1 MRLPARGAL
10 QIIAVAVLHCTLL
23 YSAEAP
29 AAAPQFHVQFDRA
42 GITSLKFVDD
52 KFDTDYI
59 ADEATLG
66 HVRIRYKMGENEWRE
81 FSTADASNKYERLR
95 DSRSQRALQQ
105 LSIVYNPQSWIKNE
119 YYADLELT
127 ERFRVEADA
136 LYWTIFIR
144 NPTHKPIE
152 LGDVFLPLPFNTSKR
167 WDKDITYTQ
176 RVVQHQYISGHGSF
190 LYWMRPNGVGPFLVM
205 APVAKCPLFE
215 PTRSEMN
222 FTPAKLEYSD
232 RGGVYI
238 LSGKKGE
245 EDKARGGTWRQP
257 QTTVTLWPTN
267 SEHDGITYAFK
278 FRWAKDYDG
287 VRKVLFEE
295 GLLDV
300 NVVPGMTV
308 PTGSE
313 AMIAIRIK
321 SPIHVVTPE
330 FPDATQLIT
339 EPAKDRNTS
348 IYKVKFSRLGENEL
362 VVHFGKDQYS
372 VLEFFVTEPISTLI
386 KKRASFLVTHQQHRD
401 SSKWYNGLFSEWD
414 MKAKV
419 LRGPDD
425 KDGLADYILASDDPG
440 LCKAPYIAAKNAI
453 YPDTKEIQAIEYYLK
468 NFVWGKLQMTTEE
481 KYPYAVYG
489 IDNWKINRD
498 SKPTDRYG
506 WTEHLWRPYDYPHI
520 VLLYWSMYQIA
531 RDYPELVHYLDK
543 DGFLERAYGT
553 ARAFYTYPWQFARW
567 STNDLG
573 NYNELVIADLIA
585 ELDRVGW
592 HDKADVLRKGWE
604 SKVEHFVNDQ
614 PDLFYSEYPFDPT
627 AFESTGAFARYAIE
641 QLKNPAR
648 TLKVSAPDVDRFTQE
663 QLTGNICTRGWLEP
677 NYWQLGV
684 EGNLRYM
691 SQMGG
696 WSILDYGL
704 YYAKNPWPYLRLGY
718 ASSLSSWALM
728 NTGTPQSNYGYWYPG
743 PENDGGAGSAYV
755 PQAYGS
761 NWFGKQQP
769 RGAWQYSGEIDLGF
783 SGALRDAAVIVA
795 DDPIFGRI
803 AYGGEL
809 HALRGQTEVIPQ
821 DGVGRRFHILDGRH
835 RVHLILDRDGF
846 ALGEPIRF
854 DDDLREVAFK
864 IENRNPEAGSSHIT
878 EMTVSGLPG
887 TYEIVVDGRAL
898 TQHISISAITTTEL
912 PVERDG
918 AQVILRR
925 LTANRATAHGSGRT
939 NATAQTERSSVPS
952 EVSAQG
958 AIQ

>member
-1 MRLPARGAL
+1 MRLPLRGAL
-10 QIIAVAVLHCTLL
+10 QIVAVAVLHCALM
-23 YSAEAP
+23 YGAEAR
-29 AAAPQFHVQFDRA
+29 ASAPQFHVQFDRA
-42 GITSLKFVDD
+42 GITSLKFVGD

-59 ADEATLG
+59 ADESTLG
-66 HVRIRYKMGENEWRE
+66 HVRIRYKMGGNEWRE
-81 FSTADASNKYERLR
+81 FSTADESNKYERLR

-136 LYWTIFIR
+136 IYWTIFIR

-167 WDKDITYTQ
+167 WDKDITYNQ
-176 RVVQHQYISGHGSF
+176 RLVQHQYISGHGSF

-205 APVAKCPLFE
+205 TPVAKCPLFE

-222 FTPAKLEYSD
+222 FAPGKLEYGD

-257 QTTVTLWPTN
+257 QTTVMLWPTN

-287 VRKVLFEE
+287 VRNVLFDE

-308 PTGSE
+308 PTGTE
-313 AMIAIRIK
+313 AMVAIRSK
-321 SPIHVVTPE
+321 SPIHAVTPE
-330 FPDATQLIT
+330 FPDTTQVVAGRGKA
-339 EPAKDRNTS
+339 PNTS

-372 VLEFFVTEPISTLI
+372 VLEFFVTESISTLI
-386 KKRASFLVTHQQHRD
+386 KKRAAFLVSHQQHRD
-401 SSKWYNGLFSEWD
+401 PSKWYNGLFSEWD

-419 LRGPDD
+419 LRSPDD

-453 YPDTKEIQAIEYYLK
+453 YPDAKQIEAVEYYLK
-468 NFVWGKLQMTTEE
+468 NFVWGKLQMTTDEN
-481 KYPYAVYG
+481 YPYAVYG
-489 IDNWKINRD
+489 IDNWKINRE

-592 HDKADVLRKGWE
+592 RDKVDVLRKGWE
-604 SKVEHFVNDQ
+604 SKVEHFVDDQ

-627 AFESTGAFARYAIE
+627 AFESTGAFAHYAIE

-648 TLKVSAPDVDRFTQE
+648 TLRVSAADVDRFTQE

-718 ASSLSSWALM
+718 ASFLSSWALM
-728 NTGTPQSNYGYWYPG
+728 NTGTSQSNYGYWYPG
-743 PENDGGAGSAYV
+743 LENDGGAGSAYV

-809 HALRGQTEVIPQ
+809 HTVGNRTEVIPE

-835 RVHLILDRDGF
+835 RVHLILNRDGF
-846 ALGEPIRF
+846 AQGEPIRF
-854 DDDLREVAFK
+854 QDALGEIAFT
-864 IENRNPEAGSSHIT
+864 IENRDPSEGAHNVDLGI
-878 EMTVSGLPG
+878 SGLPG
-887 TYEIVVDGRAL
+887 KYDILVGGKRLGSTLSESQTQTVLPLEGRRIVV
-898 TQHISISAITTTEL
+898 EL
-912 PVERDG
+912 HRVRD
-918 AQVILRR
+918 
-925 LTANRATAHGSGRT
+925 
-939 NATAQTERSSVPS
+939 
-952 EVSAQG
+952 
-958 AIQ
+958 

>member
-1 MRLPARGAL
+1 MIL
-10 QIIAVAVLHCTLL
+10 QSSLL
-23 YSAEAP
+23 LAAEAP
-29 AAAPQFHVQFDRA
+29 AVAPQFDVQFDRA
-42 GITSLKFVDD
+42 GVTSLKFVGD

-59 ADEATLG
+59 ADESTLG
-66 HVRIRYKMGENEWRE
+66 HVRIRYKMGENDWRE
-81 FSTADASNKYERLR
+81 FSTTDAGNRYQRLP

-127 ERFRVEADA
+127 ERFRAEADA

-152 LGDVFLPLPFNTSKR
+152 LGDIFLPLPFNTGKR
-167 WDKDITYTQ
+167 WDKEITYTQ

-205 APVAKCPLFE
+205 VPVAKSPLFE

-222 FTPAKLEYSD
+222 FTPAKLEYAD

-238 LSGKKGE
+238 LSGKKGA

-257 QTTVTLWPTN
+257 QTSVTLWPTN
-267 SEHDGITYAFK
+267 SEHDGVTYAFK

-287 VRKVLFEE
+287 VRNVLFEE

-308 PTGSE
+308 PLGTE
-313 AMIAIRIK
+313 VLLAIRTK
-321 SPIHVVTPE
+321 SPIDSVAAE
-330 FPDATQLIT
+330 FPDSTQVT
-339 EPAKDRNTS
+339 PGRGKDRNTS

-362 VVHFGKDQYS
+362 VVRFGKDQYS
-372 VLEFFVTEPISTLI
+372 VLEFFVTESLSTLI
-386 KKRASFLVTHQQHRD
+386 KKRSAFLVSHQQHKD
-401 SSKWYNGLFSEWD
+401 PSKWHNGLFSEWD
-414 MKAKV
+414 MLAKV
-419 LRGPDD
+419 LRSPED

-440 LCKAPYIAAKNAI
+440 LCKAPYIAAKNAT
-453 YPDTKEIQAIEYYLK
+453 YADAKEIEAVEYYLK
-468 NFVWGKLQMTTEE
+468 DFVWGKLQMTTEQ

-489 IDNWKINRD
+489 IDNWKVNRD
-498 SKPTDRYG
+498 SKSTDRYG
-506 WTEHLWRPYDYPHI
+506 WSEHLWRPYDYPHM

-585 ELDRVGW
+585 ELYRIGW
-592 HDKADVLRKGWE
+592 RDKADLLRKFWE
-604 SKVEHFVNDQ
+604 AKVEHFVNDQ

-627 AFESTGAFARYAIE
+627 AFESTGAFAHYAIE
-641 QLKNPAR
+641 QLRNPAR
-648 TLKVSAPDVDRFTQE
+648 TLKVSAADVERFTQE

-718 ASSLSSWALM
+718 ASILSSWALM
-728 NTGTPQSNYGYWYPG
+728 NTGTQRSNYGYWYPG

-783 SGALRDAAVIVA
+783 SSALRSAAIIVA
-795 DDPIFGRI
+795 DDPIFGLV

-809 HALRGQTEVIPQ
+809 RRFPGRTEVIPE

-835 RVHLILDRDGF
+835 RVHLILSRDGF
-846 ALGEPIRF
+846 AQNEPVRF
-854 DDDLREVAFK
+854 DDDLREIAFA
-864 IENRNPEAGSSHIT
+864 IENRDPRRDSTHGLDLAMYGLTGRYEVVINGKPMASQRTGPQDLTARVPIAGAR
-878 EMTVSGLPG
+878 VAVL
-887 TYEIVVDGRAL
+887 
-898 TQHISISAITTTEL
+898 
-912 PVERDG
+912 
-918 AQVILRR
+918 LRR
-925 LTANRATAHGSGRT
+925 QGSVRLRA
-939 NATAQTERSSVPS
+939 QQSVS
-952 EVSAQG
+952 HQ
-958 AIQ
+958 

>member
-1 MRLPARGAL
+1 MRRYAQAAL
-10 QIIAVAVLHCTLL
+10 GIIAFALLQSVLLCA
-23 YSAEAP
+23 AEAP
-29 AAAPQFHVQFDRA
+29 VVAPRFRVQFDRA
-42 GITSLKFVDD
+42 GITSLKFASD
-52 KFDTDYI
+52 KYDTDYI
-59 ADEATLG
+59 ADESTLG
-66 HVRIRYKMGENEWRE
+66 HVRIRYKMGENDWRE
-81 FSTADASNKYERLR
+81 FSTEDPNNKYQRLP
-95 DSRSQRALQQ
+95 DSRPHRALQQ
-105 LSIVYNPQSWIKNE
+105 LSIVYNPQSWLKNE

-152 LGDVFLPLPFNTSKR
+152 LGDVFLPLPFSTAKR
-167 WDKDITYTQ
+167 WDKEITYIQ

-205 APVAKCPLFE
+205 TPVAKCPVFE
-215 PTRSEMN
+215 STRSEMN
-222 FTPAKLEYSD
+222 FTPAKLEYAD

-238 LSGKKGE
+238 LSGRKGAE
-245 EDKARGGTWRQP
+245 ERARGGTWRQP

-278 FRWAKDYDG
+278 FRWANDQDG
-287 VRKVLFEE
+287 VRNVLFEE

-308 PTGSE
+308 PIGTE
-313 AMIAIRIK
+313 AKVAIRSK
-321 SPIHVVTPE
+321 SPIHSLNAE
-330 FPDATQLIT
+330 FPDSTHLTAGSG
-339 EPAKDRNTS
+339 KDRNTS
-348 IYKVKFSRLGENEL
+348 IYNVKFLRLGENEL
-362 VVHFGKDQYS
+362 VVHFGREQYA
-372 VLEFFVTEPISTLI
+372 VLEFFVTESLSTLI
-386 KKRASFLVTHQQHRD
+386 KKRSSFLVTHQQHRD
-401 SSKWYNGLFSEWD
+401 PAKWYNGLFSEWD

-425 KDGLADYILASDDPG
+425 KDGLADYILASDDPA
-440 LCKAPYIAAKNAI
+440 LCKAPYIAAKNTI
-453 YPDTKEIQAIEYYLK
+453 YPHAKEIEALEYYLK

-489 IDNWKINRD
+489 IDNWKVNRD
-498 SKPTDRYG
+498 SKAGDRYG
-506 WTEHLWRPYDYPHI
+506 WAEHLWRPYDYPHM
-520 VLLYWSMYQIA
+520 VLLYWSMYQVA

-567 STNDLG
+567 STKELG

-585 ELDRVGW
+585 ELYQVGW
-592 HDKADVLRKGWE
+592 RDNADLLRKDWE
-604 SKVEHFVNDQ
+604 AKVEYFVNDQ

-627 AFESTGAFARYAIE
+627 SFESTGAFAHYAIE
-641 QLKNPAR
+641 QLKNPAK
-648 TLKVSAPDVDRFTQE
+648 TLKVSSSDVERFTQE

-718 ASSLSSWALM
+718 ASFLSSWALM
-728 NTGTPQSNYGYWYPG
+728 NAGTPQSNYGFWYPG
-743 PENDGGAGSAYV
+743 AENDGAAGSAYV

-795 DDPIFGRI
+795 DDPIFGRTV
-803 AYGGEL
+803 YGGEL
-809 HALRGQTEVIPQ
+809 RRVRGETEVIPD
-821 DGVGRRFHILDGRH
+821 DGVGRRLHIMDGRH
-835 RVHLILDRDGF
+835 RVHLILNRDGF
-846 ALGEPIRF
+846 APSEPLRL
-854 DDDLREVAFK
+854 DDDLREIAFT
-864 IENRNPEAGSSHIT
+864 IEDRAPRSDHAH
-878 EMTVSGLPG
+878 TVNLSISGLAG
-887 TYEIVVDGRAL
+887 TYEVIVGGKAL
-898 TQHISISAITTTEL
+898 ASRIKGPENAEAIL
-912 PVERDG
+912 PIGEKRV
-918 AQVILRR
+918 AVVLRR
-925 LTANRATAHGSGRT
+925 LAAGSLTAS
-939 NATAQTERSSVPS
+939 NAK
-952 EVSAQG
+952 VSAR
-958 AIQ
+958 